1 MATTDQIHLAQ
12 VMQIMRIK
20 GVGPATFWK
29 IFNKSNSIEKT
40 YNEFAYKHN
49 LSNPQAQLDII
60 LGQQVSGIECVSFW
74 QQDYPNAYKNL
85 HHAPPLLWY
94 RGNKALF
101 NQQAIAIVG
110 GRNASFHGIRF
121 AHHLSETLTVKNI
134 NIISGLARGIDTAA
148 HKGAMSAKGNTIA
161 VLAGGVDCLYPKEN
175 QDLYDNICLN
185 HLVISEMPPGVEPT
199 AELFPRR
206 NRLIAGLTKGV
217 CIIEAA
223 IKSGS
228 LITAH
233 YALDMGLPI
242 FACPGHPYDPRSR
255 GCNQLIKQGAY
266 VLESTEDVLE
276 HLDIFANQL
285 LPIENN
291 THQANIRSDDN
302 LSQQILNSLSH
313 APILLEDL
321 MQKFAAY
328 PSQQILILLG
338 ELELK
343 ELIRRPSP
351 NTLTLV

>member
-1 MATTDQIHLAQ
+1 MG
-12 VMQIMRIK
+12 IK

-29 IFNKSNSIEKT
+29 IFNKNNTIEKT
-40 YNEFAYKHN
+40 YAEFTYKNN
-49 LSNPQAQLDII
+49 LPNIQTQLDVM
-60 LGQQVSGIECVSFW
+60 LQQQTNGIECVSFW
-74 QQDYPNAYKNL
+74 QQDYPKTFQNL
-85 HHAPPLLWY
+85 NHAPPLLWY
-94 RGNKALF
+94 KGNKELL
-101 NQQAIAIVG
+101 NQPSIAIVG

-121 AHHLSETLTVKNI
+121 AHYLSETLAVKNI

-148 HKGAMSAKGNTIA
+148 HKGSMSAKGHTIA

-175 QDLYDNICLN
+175 QDLYDNICAN
-185 HLVISEMPPGVEPT
+185 HLVVSEMPPGVEPT

-206 NRLIAGLTKGV
+206 NRLISGLAKGV

-266 VLESTEDVLE
+266 VLESAEDVLE
-276 HLDIFANQL
+276 HLEFFANQL
-285 LPIENN
+285 PQTETNMP
-291 THQANIRSDDN
+291 QANIRNNDN
-302 LSQQILNSLSH
+302 LSQLILNSLSH

-321 MQKFAAY
+321 MQKFSAY
-328 PSQQILILLG
+328 PSQQIITLLG
-338 ELELK
+338 ELELQ
-343 ELIRRPSP
+343 ELIRRPTPS
-351 NTLTLV
+351 TLTLV